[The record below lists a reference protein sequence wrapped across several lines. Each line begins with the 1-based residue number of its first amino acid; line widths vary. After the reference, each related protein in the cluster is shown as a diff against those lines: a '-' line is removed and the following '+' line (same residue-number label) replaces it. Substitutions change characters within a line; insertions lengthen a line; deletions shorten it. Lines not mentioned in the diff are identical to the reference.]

1 MNSLMT
7 TYFEVLHETEAI
19 RGQILDSLN
28 DADLAFSLPNNPT
41 LRELFEE
48 MGAIEAFYSESFKT
62 LRQDWATFRPTAP
75 HPMTSI
81 AALRAWFAALD
92 GELHS
97 LLMGFSESDLD
108 KIVERGFSLP
118 VRVQAGIYR
127 EALLIFYGKLSV
139 YLKAMGKP
147 LSEQMQGWIG

>member
-1 MNSLMT
+1 MT
-7 TYFEVLHETEAI
+7 TYFDVLQQTEAI
-19 RGQILDSLN
+19 RGQILDSLS

-41 LRELFEE
+41 VRELFEE
-48 MGAIEAFYSESFKT
+48 MGAVEAFYSESFKT

-75 HPMTSI
+75 QPMTSLT
-81 AALRAWFAALD
+81 ALRAWFAELD
-92 GELHS
+92 SELHT

-118 VRVQAGIYR
+118 VRHQVNVYR

-147 LSEQMQGWIG
+147 FSAQMQHWIG